1 MAFEH
6 YVYSGTKRLRC
17 GYTTGSC
24 AALASQAATKMLL
37 GAPDVATATI
47 LTPKGLS
54 VTADV
59 LEISRGEGRVSC
71 AIRKDG
77 GDDVDATDGM
87 LVYSEA
93 RVVECGASEA
103 DGAADGGAEPAGG
116 CRVLIDGGVGV
127 GRVTM
132 PGLDQPVG
140 NAAINHVPREMIERE
155 VQAVCADRGFEG
167 TIGIVISAPEGVEIA
182 GKTFNP
188 RLGIEGGVSILGTT
202 GIVEPQ
208 SLQALLDSIRTEARA
223 YAAQSSRIV
232 ITPGSY
238 GEAFLKTYELPKGV
252 PELKFSNFLGDTLD
266 ELAIDGFEDVLLV
279 SHIGKLAKVAGGIM
293 NTHSRTADCRT
304 EIFCAHAAC
313 AGADTETCRRILG
326 AATSDACL
334 DIIEEAGLTDA
345 VLASLADA
353 IQDRLEHRVAGAYR
367 IGAVTFSNKSGF
379 LFATEPAQQIMADW
393 NEGGEVAGSGAG
405 KL

>member
-1 MAFEH
+1 MTFEH

-37 GAPDVATATI
+37 GSPDVATATI
-47 LTPKGLS
+47 MTPKGLP

-59 LEISRGEGRVSC
+59 LEASRGDGWASC

-87 LVYSEA
+87 LVYS
-93 RVVECGASEA
+93 RASIV
-103 DGAADGGAEPAGG
+103 DGGIGGDGGGEPGSG
-116 CRVLIDGGVGV
+116 CEVIIDGGVGV

-155 VQAVCADRGFEG
+155 VRSVCEGAGFNG
-167 TIGIVISAPEGVEIA
+167 TIGITISAPEGVDIA
-182 GKTFNP
+182 EKTFNP

-223 YAAQSSRIV
+223 YAAQSKRLV

-238 GEAFLKTYELPKGV
+238 GEAFLKTFELPKGV

-279 SHIGKLAKVAGGIM
+279 SHIGKLSKVAGGIM

-313 AGADTETCRRILG
+313 AGADTETCRQVMG

-334 DIIEEAGLTDA
+334 DIIEDAGLLDP
-345 VLASLADA
+345 VLSSLSDA

-367 IGAVTFSNKSGF
+367 IGAVTFSNKTGF
-379 LFATEPAQQIMADW
+379 LFATEPASQIMSDW
-393 NEGGEVAGSGAG
+393 GMG
-405 KL
+405 